1 MMRGSHGFPSS
12 FLWQFAD
19 TALFIRERM
28 MAFAFLAH
36 DNYDSSGQLK
46 ITQVIDIFIDKER
59 GSEFFDT
66 NPPGLLC

>member
-1 MMRGSHGFPSS
+1 MPIEIDYSRLDSP
-12 FLWQFAD
+12 LYI
-19 TALFIRERM
+19 TALFIRERL

-36 DNYDSSGQLK
+36 DNYDSSRQLK
-46 ITQVIDIFIDKER
+46 ITQVKYIFIDNKR